1 MDAVVINFPVESN
14 KLMLGHF
21 TDLFL
26 AIEAYSDPT
35 ITAKLQMPDIVT
47 FYEDHILPRKEK
59 KEFKWAGNI

>member
-1 MDAVVINFPVESN
+1 MDAVVINFPVENN

-35 ITAKLQMPDIVT
+35 ITAKLQST
-47 FYEDHILPRKEK
+47 
-59 KEFKWAGNI
+59 